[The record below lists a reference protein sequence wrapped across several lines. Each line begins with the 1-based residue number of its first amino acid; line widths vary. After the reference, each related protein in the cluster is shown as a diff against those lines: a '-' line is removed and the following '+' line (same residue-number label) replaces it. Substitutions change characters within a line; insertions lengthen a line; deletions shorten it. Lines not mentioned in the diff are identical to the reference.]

1 MQCYPRYQ
9 VDINNLITKKKVK
22 LVPVLKHYSMKTHG
36 PVNALFPAFW
46 NMLLHVAK
54 FSAPAALPLMKCFSC
69 KRTGETQRWS
79 ERSGGTETNC

>member
-9 VDINNLITKKKVK
+9 VDINNLSTKKVK
-22 LVPVLKHYSMKTHG
+22 LVPVLKHHSMKTYG
-36 PVNALFPAFW
+36 SVNALFHAFL

-54 FSAPAALPLMKCFSC
+54 FSAPAALPLMKCPSC

-79 ERSGGTETNC
+79 ERSGGTETKC